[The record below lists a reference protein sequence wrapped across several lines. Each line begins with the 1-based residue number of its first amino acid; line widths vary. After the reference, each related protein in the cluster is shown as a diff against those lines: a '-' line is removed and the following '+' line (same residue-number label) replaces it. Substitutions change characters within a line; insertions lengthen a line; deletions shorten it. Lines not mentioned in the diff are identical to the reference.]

1 MKDQLVSFIDSLK
14 ADRRILFFDEA
25 ATKAAVVVKL
35 LSLLGWDIFDVDEVT
50 PEYSVAARRVD
61 YSLRIGNVNKVFVE
75 VKRTGEELENHQEQL
90 LSYSFQQG
98 VRLAI
103 LTNGVAWWFYLP
115 LCEGS

>member
-1 MKDQLVSFIDSLK
+1 VKDQLVSFIDSLK

-75 VKRTGEELENHQEQL
+75 VKRTGEELENNQEQL
-90 LSYSFQQG
+90 LSYSF
-98 VRLAI
+98 
-103 LTNGVAWWFYLP
+103 
-115 LCEGS
+115 